1 MTREEAKKLLPV
13 IQAYS
18 EGKIIQRYRYDSK
31 EWYDVPAYMKL
42 DFKDKPEH
50 LRIKP
55 EPKFRPFKSAK
66 ECWDEMLKHQPFGW
80 VRIKHSSEYKHVAYI
95 KEKGVALSDL
105 VNTDKTASASYDGA
119 LRWLLF
125 TDGTSFGINEEED

>member
-18 EGKIIQRYRYDSK
+18 EGKVIQRYRYDSK
-31 EWYDVPAYMKL
+31 EWYDVPAYMML
-42 DFKDKPEH
+42 EFKDNPEH

-55 EPKFRPFKSAK
+55 EPKYRPFKSAK
-66 ECWDEMLKHQPFGW
+66 ECFDEMLKHQPFGW
-80 VRIKHSSEYKHVAYI
+80 VRIKNSNEYKHVAYI
-95 KEKGVALSDL
+95 KEKGVFLSDTIHS
-105 VNTDKTASASYDGA
+105 NEAATYEGT

-125 TDGTSFGINEEED
+125 TDNSPFGIKEEA